1 MKIKYKLIL
10 MFVSIILAASLPLS
24 LFILESQEDEKMSL
38 IRHQGR
44 INSRILS
51 MAVMNIILM
60 NGGDVAAVRIDAR
73 EMISILRPLINDGL
87 VYADAVLVSPMEAN
101 NGSVLADY
109 SKGDYRERIRGG
121 SGTIGSAELDA
132 MIGGG
137 GFRELAVAGI
147 DDVCYEFAAATRFA
161 GGRPVCIGR
170 LVFSKN
176 EIMRPIKRIRNIIY
190 VATLSAIFLV
200 GLAGLFLSRII
211 SNPVTELI
219 GHVERLG
226 AGEMDYLI
234 PVRSRDEFGRLAMT
248 FNHLARIVRLEID
261 ELVAANR
268 ELTRLDKLKDEFLAN
283 MSHELRSPLYGII
296 GMTES
301 LMNGAA
307 GPMGEAAAH
316 DLSLIFKSGKRLTHL
331 VNDILD
337 FSRLKH
343 RDISL
348 RAEPVDLR
356 SLVQLVVSVSAPL
369 IGKKP
374 VSVSNLVPEGTAV
387 TGDEIRIQ
395 QVMTNLLDNAIKFT
409 ASGDITITVSEGE
422 EGPGFLTVCVS
433 DTGIGIDAGDLGR
446 IFESFEQADGS
457 TSRIYGGTGIGLA
470 ITKRLVELHGGR
482 IWAESEPGLGSRF
495 YFSIK
500 KSAEAMNVHGAGMVE
515 MPPVFMPSYEARP
528 VELPDAAFGGE
539 GADVLVVDDEA
550 VNLQVLINQLTLAGY
565 RVKTAVNG
573 NEALSVLENGSEPDL
588 ILLDV
593 MLPGMS
599 GYEVCKELRKK
610 YSKQELPVLMLT
622 AKGKPGDMVTG
633 IEAGAND
640 YIVKPV
646 DRMELLAR
654 VGNLISLKNSVRI
667 DKELGI
673 IKRDIQIAH
682 DIQNKVLYRKMPD
695 MEGVDIAVRYLPMME
710 MGGDFYDVRMIGEDR
725 LALLIADVSGHGI
738 SAAFIC
744 SMLKVVYEF
753 HLGSALRPAEL
764 MRGIAGAMY
773 SYCGGQFIT
782 ALYALIDFKSG
793 NMTLSNAGHWPVR
806 IWRPGRGTFV
816 EPGRP
821 PKGMPIGWLKDDE
834 YGSQTAGIS
843 EGDVII
849 FYTDGVIEAK
859 NSDDKLFGEENFI
872 EIIRGNSH
880 SGSEK
885 LADAVISG
893 LMKWSGGSIDRG
905 LNDDVTLIVVGIGK
919 GARGLA

>member
-1 MKIKYKLIL
+1 
-10 MFVSIILAASLPLS
+10 
-24 LFILESQEDEKMSL
+24 
-38 IRHQGR
+38 
-44 INSRILS
+44 
-51 MAVMNIILM
+51 
-60 NGGDVAAVRIDAR
+60 
-73 EMISILRPLINDGL
+73 
-87 VYADAVLVSPMEAN
+87 
-101 NGSVLADY
+101 
-109 SKGDYRERIRGG
+109 
-121 SGTIGSAELDA
+121 
-132 MIGGG
+132 
-137 GFRELAVAGI
+137 
-147 DDVCYEFAAATRFA
+147 
-161 GGRPVCIGR
+161 
-170 LVFSKN
+170 
-176 EIMRPIKRIRNIIY
+176 
-190 VATLSAIFLV
+190 
-200 GLAGLFLSRII
+200 
-211 SNPVTELI
+211 
-219 GHVERLG
+219 
-226 AGEMDYLI
+226 MDYLI

-261 ELVAANR
+261 QLVAANR

-301 LMNGAA
+301 LIKGAA

-316 DLSLIFKSGKRLTHL
+316 DLSLIFKSGKRLSHL

-369 IGKKP
+369 IGSKP
-374 VSVSNLVPEGTAV
+374 VSVSNLVPEGTVV

-395 QVMTNLLDNAIKFT
+395 QVMTNLIDNAIKFT
-409 ASGDITITVSEGE
+409 ASGDITIAVSEGKE
-422 EGPGFLTVCVS
+422 DPGFLTVCVS
-433 DTGIGIDAGDLGR
+433 DTGIGIDAGDLDR

-482 IWAESEPGLGSRF
+482 IWVESEPGCGSRF

-500 KSAEAMNVHGAGMVE
+500 KSSESMNVSGAGMVE
-515 MPPVFMPSYEARP
+515 MPPVFIPSDEARP
-528 VELPDAAFGGE
+528 VELANAALGGE

-573 NEALSVLENGSEPDL
+573 REALSILENGFEPDL
-588 ILLDV
+588 VLLDV

-599 GYEVCKELRKK
+599 GYEVCTELRKK
-610 YSKQELPVLMLT
+610 HSKQELPVLMLT

-654 VGNLISLKNSVRI
+654 AGNLISLKNSVRI

-682 DIQNKVLYRKMPD
+682 DIQNKVLYREIPD
-695 MEGVDIAVRYLPMME
+695 IEGVDIAVRYLPMME
-710 MGGDFYDVRMIGEDR
+710 MGGDFYDVRMIDGDR

-738 SAAFIC
+738 SAAFVC

-753 HLGSALRPAEL
+753 HLGSALEPGEL
-764 MRGIAGAMY
+764 MRKIAGAMY
-773 SYCGGQFIT
+773 GYCGGQFIT

-806 IWRPGRGTFV
+806 IWRPGLGAFID
-816 EPGRP
+816 PGRT
-821 PKGMPIGWLKDDE
+821 PKGMPMGWLMDDE
-834 YGSQTAGIS
+834 YGSQTTVVS
-843 EGDVII
+843 EGDVMV

-859 NSDDKLFGEENFI
+859 GPDDRIFGEENFI
-872 EIIRGNSH
+872 EVIRGNSH
-880 SGSEK
+880 SGSDR

-893 LMKWSGGSIDRG
+893 LMEWSGGSIDRG
-905 LNDDVTLIVVGIGK
+905 LNDDVTLIVVGIGR
-919 GARGLA
+919 GALGSA